1 MAEFEFKAVTSDG
14 KSRTGHV
21 TANTKAEAISKL
33 HEQHLKPL
41 LVKPPKK
48 TLNFALPGSKRVKAK
63 DLVIFTR
70 QLSTMVSA
78 GVPLTRSL
86 ATLEDQADS
95 KYLKKVINNVAKD
108 VEGGMAIGDAMEKY
122 PNIFDE
128 VYVNMIKAG
137 EAGGILD
144 KILKRQA
151 EQVEKNDRIRKK
163 VKSAMTYP
171 MVIGFITVGAFFF
184 IMIFIIPKIA
194 GILKDLGGEEAK
206 LPPLTVGMLAISSFM
221 TQYWWIIL
229 IVAVIV
235 IFFLKRYL
243 KTPNGKY
250 KFHWLLLHTPIVKN
264 IIQKVAIARFSRTFS
279 SMLASGV
286 SVLESIQVTGGA
298 IGNKVIEK
306 DLLAAANEVRN
317 GHQLSE
323 PISKSPYFP
332 KIVSQML
339 AVGEETGETD
349 TILVKIAD
357 FYEEEVD
364 NVIDSLSSII
374 EPVMIVV
381 LGAMVGLVAAS
392 VMGPI
397 ASLSQNVK

>member
-1 MAEFEFKAVTSDG
+1 MADFEFKAITVDG
-14 KSRTGHV
+14 KTRTGHV
-21 TANTKAEAISKL
+21 AANNKQEAIAKL
-33 HEQHLKPL
+33 HNQHLKPL
-41 LVKPPKK
+41 VIKQPKK
-48 TLNFALPGSKRVKAK
+48 SFNLTIPGTNKVKSK
-63 DLVIFTR
+63 DLVVFTR

-78 GVPLTRSL
+78 GVPLTRAL
-86 ATLEDQADS
+86 TTLEDQADS
-95 KYLKKVINNVAKD
+95 KYLKKVINNISKD
-108 VEGGMAIGDAMEKY
+108 VEGGMAIGEAMEKH
-122 PNIFDE
+122 PDVFDD

-151 EQVEKNDRIRKK
+151 EQVEKNDRIKKK

-194 GILKDLGGEEAK
+194 GILKDLGGEDAK

-221 TQYWWIIL
+221 THYWWIII
-229 IVAVIV
+229 IVSVIT
-235 IFFLKRYL
+235 IILLKRYL
-243 KTPNGKY
+243 KTPKGKY
-250 KFHWLLLHTPIVKN
+250 QFHWLLLHTPIVKN

-306 DLLAAANEVRN
+306 DLLDAAKEVKN

-339 AVGEETGETD
+339 AVGEETGEID

>member
-1 MAEFEFKAVTSDG
+1 ME
-14 KSRTGHV
+14 
-21 TANTKAEAISKL
+21 
-33 HEQHLKPL
+33 
-41 LVKPPKK
+41 
-48 TLNFALPGSKRVKAK
+48 
-63 DLVIFTR
+63 LVI
-70 QLSTMVSA
+70 M
-78 GVPLTRSL
+78 
-86 ATLEDQADS
+86 
-95 KYLKKVINNVAKD
+95 
-108 VEGGMAIGDAMEKY
+108 
-122 PNIFDE
+122 
-128 VYVNMIKAG
+128 
-137 EAGGILD
+137 
-144 KILKRQA
+144 
-151 EQVEKNDRIRKK
+151 
-163 VKSAMTYP
+163 
-171 MVIGFITVGAFFF
+171 
-184 IMIFIIPKIA
+184 
-194 GILKDLGGEEAK
+194 
-206 LPPLTVGMLAISSFM
+206 AISSFM
-221 TQYWWIIL
+221 THYWWIII
-229 IVAVIV
+229 IVSVIT
-235 IFFLKRYL
+235 IILLKRYL
-243 KTPNGKY
+243 KTPKGKY
-250 KFHWLLLHTPIVKN
+250 QFHWLLLHTPIVKN

-306 DLLAAANEVRN
+306 DLLDAAKEVKN

-339 AVGEETGETD
+339 AVGEETGEID